1 MKVDTVEKLFMN
13 ELKDLYSAE
22 KQITRALP
30 KMAKAATSEELRQ
43 AFQTHLEETKG
54 QIERLDRVF
63 EILGAKASAKTCE
76 GMKGLIE
83 EGSEMIE
90 DAAEGEVRDAGL
102 ISAAQRVEHYEI
114 AAYGTVRTMADMMGQ
129 KEIAQLLQETLDEEG
144 KTDKLLTKIAM
155 RVNKQAQRQSRQ
167 NQNRAA

>member
-1 MKVDTVEKLFMN
+1 MAKMDTVDKLFMN

-30 KMAKAATSEELRQ
+30 KMAKAATTEELRE
-43 AFQTHLEETKG
+43 AFQTHLEETRG
-54 QIERLDRVF
+54 HIERLDRVF
-63 EILGAKASAKTCE
+63 EILGAKASAKTCQ

-83 EGSEMIE
+83 EGSEVME
-90 DAAEGEVRDAGL
+90 EAEEGEVRDAGL

-114 AAYGTVRTMADMMGQ
+114 AAYGTVRTIAQQMGRQ
-129 KEIAQLLQETLDEEG
+129 EIADLLQQTLDEEG

-155 RVNKQAQRQSRQ
+155 RVNKEAQRK
-167 NQNRAA
+167 AA

>member
-1 MKVDTVEKLFMN
+1 MKVDTVEKLFVN

-30 KMAKAATSEELRQ
+30 KMAKAATTEELRN
-43 AFQTHLEETKG
+43 AFKTHLEQTKG

-63 EILGAKASAKTCE
+63 EILGKTGGGKTCQ

-83 EGSEMIE
+83 EGSEMME
-90 DAAEGEVRDAGL
+90 EAEEGEVRDAGL

-114 AAYGTVRTMADMMGQ
+114 AAYGTVRTIANMMGQ
-129 KEIAQLLQETLDEEG
+129 KEVAQLLQETLEEEG
-144 KTDKLLTKIAM
+144 ETDKLLTKIAM
-155 RVNKQAQRQSRQ
+155 RVNKQAQQK
-167 NQNRAA
+167 AA

>member
-1 MKVDTVEKLFMN
+1 VN

-30 KMAKAATSEELRQ
+30 KMAKAATTEELRN
-43 AFQTHLEETKG
+43 AFKTHLEQTKG

-63 EILGAKASAKTCE
+63 EILGKTGGGKTCQ

-83 EGSEMIE
+83 EGSEMME
-90 DAAEGEVRDAGL
+90 EAEEGEVRDAGL

-114 AAYGTVRTMADMMGQ
+114 AAYGTVRTIANMMGQ
-129 KEIAQLLQETLDEEG
+129 KEVAQLLQETLEEEG
-144 KTDKLLTKIAM
+144 ETDKLLTKIAM
-155 RVNKQAQRQSRQ
+155 RVNKQAQQK
-167 NQNRAA
+167 AA